1 MNYYYNPVRTCQG
14 YGSLNQLSKLA
25 QTCASPESTILLLV
39 WNKSVLEIP
48 EIAAFVA
55 QEKYHLVVQPFTASN
70 PELTQLY
77 EMYRHTRMLNVGLV
91 IAIGGGSVLDVGKS
105 LCCLYGKEIAS
116 EEDLRKMIRNKTY
129 GSPVCPWIG
138 VPTTA
143 GTGSEVTCW
152 ATIWDSPN
160 NAKYSV
166 DTPENYAYAA
176 LVDPTLAASMPL
188 KLAVSSALDAVAH
201 ATESYWAKASNTVSK
216 ALALSAIRT
225 IMGSID
231 TLLEDSGNEDAHN
244 AMANGSMLAG
254 LAFSNTRT
262 TACHSISYPLT
273 MQCHI
278 PHGVAVSLL
287 IGPVLDLNLPAI
299 ADVDALLDAFGVKE
313 PYQAG
318 ERITA
323 ILEAAGHRVH
333 LRQWGASEEM
343 LPELVAHSITKGRA
357 DNNPV
362 ELTETVVYNIL
373 KSIL

>member
-48 EIAAFVA
+48 EIAEFVA

-77 EMYRHTRMLNVGLV
+77 EMYCQTRMLNVGLV

-105 LCCLYGKEIAS
+105 LCCLYGKDISS
-116 EEDLRKMIRNKTY
+116 EEDLRNMIRTKTY
-129 GSPVCPWIG
+129 GSPACPWIG
-138 VPTTA
+138 IPTTA

>member
-1 MNYYYNPVRTCQG
+1 MNCYYNPVRTYQG
-14 YGSLNQLSKLA
+14 YGSLHQLSKLV
-25 QTCASPESTILLLV
+25 QECISPESTILLLV
-39 WNKSVLEIP
+39 WNESILEAP
-48 EIAAFVA
+48 GIAEFVA
-55 QEKYHLVVQPFTASN
+55 KEKYHLVVQPFTASN

-77 EMYRHTRMLNVGLV
+77 EMYCQTRMLNVGLV

-105 LCCLYGKEIAS
+105 LCCLYGKSIAS
-116 EEDLRKMIRNKTY
+116 EEDLRQMIKDKAY
-129 GSPVCPWIG
+129 GVPSCHWIG
-138 VPTTA
+138 IPTTA

-176 LVDPTLAASMPL
+176 VVDPTLATSMPL

-216 ALALSAIRT
+216 AMALSAICT

-231 TLLEDSGNEDAHN
+231 TLLKDSANEDAHN
-244 AMANGSMLAG
+244 AMAKGSMLAG

-287 IGPVLDLNLPAI
+287 MGPVLELNLPAI
-299 ADVDALLDAFGVKE
+299 ENMDALLDAFGVKE
-313 PYQAG
+313 PYQVG
-318 ERITA
+318 ERIIA
-323 ILEAAGHRVH
+323 ILEAASHNVR
-333 LRQWGASEEM
+333 LSQWGASEEM

-373 KSIL
+373 KSIP

>member
-48 EIAAFVA
+48 EIAEFVA
-55 QEKYHLVVQPFTASN
+55 QEKHHLVVQPFTASN

-129 GSPVCPWIG
+129 GSPACPWIG

>member
-1 MNYYYNPVRTCQG
+1 MNCYYNPVRTYQG
-14 YGSLNQLSKLA
+14 YGSLHQLSKLV
-25 QTCASPESTILLLV
+25 QECISPESTILLLV
-39 WNKSVLEIP
+39 WNESILEAP
-48 EIAAFVA
+48 GIAEFVA
-55 QEKYHLVVQPFTASN
+55 KEKYHLVVQPFTASN

-77 EMYRHTRMLNVGLV
+77 EMYCQTRMLNVGLV

-105 LCCLYGKEIAS
+105 LCCLYGKSIAS
-116 EEDLRKMIRNKTY
+116 EEDLRQMIKDKAY
-129 GSPVCPWIG
+129 GVPSCHWIG
-138 VPTTA
+138 IPTTA

-176 LVDPTLAASMPL
+176 VVDPTLATSMPL

-216 ALALSAIRT
+216 AMALSAICT

-231 TLLEDSGNEDAHN
+231 TLLKDSANEDAHN
-244 AMANGSMLAG
+244 AMAKGSMLAG

-287 IGPVLDLNLPAI
+287 MGPVLELNLPAI
-299 ADVDALLDAFGVKE
+299 ENMDALLDAFGVKE
-313 PYQAG
+313 PYQVG
-318 ERITA
+318 ERIIA
-323 ILEAAGHRVH
+323 ILEAASHNVR
-333 LRQWGASEEM
+333 LSQWGASEEM